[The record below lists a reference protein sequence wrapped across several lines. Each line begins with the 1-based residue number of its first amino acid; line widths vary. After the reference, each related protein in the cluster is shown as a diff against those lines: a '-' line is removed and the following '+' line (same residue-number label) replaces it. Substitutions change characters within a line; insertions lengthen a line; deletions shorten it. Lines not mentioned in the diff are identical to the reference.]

1 MSQEEYLMQLHS
13 IYNSNLTNHY
23 WYKWNPKSLQNQN
36 QTTEK
41 TRYTH
46 LSLCKH
52 ITKATT
58 LSQPNGH
65 FKTLIH
71 LLKNSRSSFWQ
82 ILSQIKNSISSSSS
96 SPSSCYHPPPP
107 PPGRKNKQ
115 TNKPN
120 KKKRITEFYCRCPA
134 ETNKKPHSIP
144 TQNFHAAYSKNLFV
158 RTASSTAAAA
168 AAAGREKVPHRTRG
182 LRRSFSLN
190 MSSASRFSRSLA
202 PIPPPSAENTQ
213 QKSKPALAYLLP
225 LFALLVSSSLDLWSR
240 RHPTPKSSSKKL

>member
-1 MSQEEYLMQLHS
+1 MPEVLHIILQLLQWHLSQENTTTGVKENLHLPMSQEEYLMQLHS

-71 LLKNSRSSFWQ
+71 LLKNSRSSF
-82 ILSQIKNSISSSSS
+82 
-96 SPSSCYHPPPP
+96 
-107 PPGRKNKQ
+107 
-115 TNKPN
+115 
-120 KKKRITEFYCRCPA
+120 
-134 ETNKKPHSIP
+134 
-144 TQNFHAAYSKNLFV
+144 
-158 RTASSTAAAA
+158 
-168 AAAGREKVPHRTRG
+168 
-182 LRRSFSLN
+182 
-190 MSSASRFSRSLA
+190 
-202 PIPPPSAENTQ
+202 
-213 QKSKPALAYLLP
+213 
-225 LFALLVSSSLDLWSR
+225 
-240 RHPTPKSSSKKL
+240 